1 MVASSGD
8 EQPLIK
14 PGIYALK
21 FTGWETRKMFSTAKV
36 VLNFRVVDYGEAF
49 DVPLSR
55 HYNAKRLSG
64 KAGKSGGFV
73 VGKCHDLARE
83 FFMVLEK
90 AGQPISGLRLDR
102 LPLSRFDSLIIVG
115 KVATVIHDSQRKPRQ
130 KALHYSVVS
139 ELIGIKHT

>member
-1 MVASSGD
+1 
-8 EQPLIK
+8 
-14 PGIYALK
+14 
-21 FTGWETRKMFSTAKV
+21 MFSTAKV
-36 VLNFRVVDYGEAF
+36 MLNFRVVDYGEAF

-64 KAGKSGGFV
+64 KAGKRGGFV

-83 FFMVLEK
+83 FFTVLEK